1 MPLLVSLAALEKGR
15 VELSGEL
22 SPAELGLETHDPC
35 IEARRPIVYSL
46 SAELIGGEVMVEGRL
61 TTIFDCHCVRCLEPF
76 EYRMELDPWQ
86 CVLLLE
92 GEDAAPIVHEAVDLT
107 PQTREDSLLALP
119 QHPVCSPDCRGLP
132 MQRSDSSRPE
142 GPSDETRRVPSA
154 WSILDTL
161 NLDR

>member
-1 MPLLVSLAALEKGR
+1 MPLLLSLAALQKGPIQ
-15 VELSGEL
+15 LSGEL

-35 IEARRPIVYSL
+35 IEARRPIQYEL
-46 SAELIGGEVMVEGRL
+46 SAEKIGAEVMVEGRVS
-61 TTIFDCHCVRCLEPF
+61 TVFDCRCVRCLESF
-76 EYRMELDPWQ
+76 EYRLELDPWS
-86 CVLLLE
+86 CVLQLE
-92 GEDAAPIVHEAVDLT
+92 GEDSAPIVHEAVDLT

-132 MQRSDSSRPE
+132 IQRSDSSGPE

-161 NLDR
+161 KLDR